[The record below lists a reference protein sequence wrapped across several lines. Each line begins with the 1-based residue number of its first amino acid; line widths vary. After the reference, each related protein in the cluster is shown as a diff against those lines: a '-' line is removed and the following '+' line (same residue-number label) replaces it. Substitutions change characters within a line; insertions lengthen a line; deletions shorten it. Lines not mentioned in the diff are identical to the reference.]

1 MPEYGNFSSTP
12 SMNSAVNS
20 STSDLNKQAFIAQAN
35 AWEGL
40 SEEPGNPNGLSGSYR
55 QIFNIAHIYETY
67 NGPWCAAFVSACAKQ
82 AGISSI
88 IPPNTWAWGI
98 GQGIIDK
105 GGKSIPGMASSW
117 HCPVSPAPGDTVQFG
132 SGGTVDSNGIPTQN
146 NQNTVAH
153 VGIVVSVDSAN
164 RKFTTIEGNSSDKVQ
179 RNTYSFDKSS
189 IYYLARP
196 NWEAVGGFS
205 TPVVAQ
211 PHADGSITY
220 SDSNSIYSGT
230 SVSSSPCSGITV
242 YSDVRNGTP
251 NDRHDMTIRQF
262 CYFSDRGTFVPDE
275 TDITISAINYTTLL
289 GNLYDRFAQYYPAGY
304 TTDTSNF
311 TGNIRVV
318 LDYFGNH
325 QINPAACAGIA
336 ACLFELSGI
345 GTANQ
350 GKGIC
355 AWEGR
360 YKQDMHQQV
369 QDWSTNLTGQLD
381 FLWKDLT
388 INYKTM
394 MELLNNVPITDNGAR
409 QAANRFMVSYRY
421 TDQVQDI
428 NTELSRANRS
438 QSRAAEW
445 FNKIIIRSN
454 TPVGTPTSVTIPIFG
469 TMGNSVGISTNV
481 TDNVSTNNAPTPV
494 VTPNPQAGVVYTI
507 PLTQPQTGIN
517 TAFTSY
523 SSWYDDWNKSS
534 PQYKLAHMW
543 GNQFGRSCNRGI
555 ATINDYYLVAVAP
568 TYGTVGMAI
577 KVVLSNGQEFKA
589 IIADVKSPNDPNYC
603 PWGHL
608 DGNGKV
614 NIIEWEV
621 VKVLPNG
628 TAAIS
633 GDRYAGYPPDLTGW
647 QGANIVSITNLG
659 TMFDLRWG

>member
-1 MPEYGNFSSTP
+1 MPDYVYGNLSETPSAYNQVARVINTACDWACNIANDNSHGYSQSNRCGPNYDCSSLVISAFRAAGLTINANSTHDMLTGFSPELGFKHIPWYSGMQLYRGDVLLKPASHTALYVGDGLVVEAHLAENGTIYGATGDQGYYMYNGKRVNQEEISYGSYDFGRRWDNILRYGDGVEGSSTVP
-12 SMNSAVNS
+12 LGSNDFAPNNTTYQ
-20 STSDLNKQAFIAQAN
+20 STTSGAIVSTN
-35 AWEGL
+35 
-40 SEEPGNPNGLSGSYR
+40 GNY
-55 QIFNIAHIYETY
+55 
-67 NGPWCAAFVSACAKQ
+67 
-82 AGISSI
+82 
-88 IPPNTWAWGI
+88 
-98 GQGIIDK
+98 
-105 GGKSIPGMASSW
+105 
-117 HCPVSPAPGDTVQFG
+117 
-132 SGGTVDSNGIPTQN
+132 
-146 NQNTVAH
+146 
-153 VGIVVSVDSAN
+153 
-164 RKFTTIEGNSSDKVQ
+164 
-179 RNTYSFDKSS
+179 
-189 IYYLARP
+189 
-196 NWEAVGGFS
+196 
-205 TPVVAQ
+205 
-211 PHADGSITY
+211 
-220 SDSNSIYSGT
+220 
-230 SVSSSPCSGITV
+230 SGITV

-262 CYFSDRGTFVPDE
+262 CYFSDRGKFIPDE

-289 GNLYDRFAQYYPAGY
+289 GNLYDSFAQYYPSGY

-350 GKGIC
+350 GRGIC
-355 AWEGR
+355 AWEGK

-381 FLWKDLT
+381 FLWKDLML
-388 INYKTM
+388 NYKTM
-394 MELLNNVPITDNGAR
+394 MELLNNVPISDNGAR

-428 NTELSRANRS
+428 NTELSRADRA
-438 QSRAAEW
+438 QSRAAGW

-454 TPVGTPTSVTIPIFG
+454 TPVGAPTSVTIPIFG
-469 TMGNSVGISTNV
+469 NMDNSVGVSTNV
-481 TDNVSTNNAPTPV
+481 ADNISTSNAPTPV

-577 KVVLSNGQEFKA
+577 KVILNNSQEFKA